1 MKAVLTL
8 ACVLAATT
16 SSVLGAAAPSKNDY
30 VVSNEFDSNMPQQG
44 NNNTASI
51 MKVRFRYMGAAARG
65 WIQGYRRG
73 MYKEN
78 NFQVEKGCFDQKTQD
93 YLVLTFDTWGQI
105 DFNWQDEILNLANAL
120 NAITDNCMFDES
132 LYDWLSYCYEVEM
145 CDPSIMMQTALKK
158 VFQVTTVANDMAQL
172 YGEGMPKETDRVED
186 IENFFE
192 RVGSNIGKLLRY
204 ASEFDPTLIPTQF

>member
-16 SSVLGAAAPSKNDY
+16 TSVLSKTSTPNDY
-30 VVSNEFDSNMPQQG
+30 VVQNNFEDTISQQG
-44 NNNTASI
+44 RNETADI

-78 NFQVEKGCFDQKTQD
+78 NFQVEKACFDQKTQD
-93 YLVLTFDTWGQI
+93 YLVLTFDSWGQI
-105 DFNWQDEILNLANAL
+105 DFNWQDEILNLGNAL

-158 VFQVTTVANDMAQL
+158 VFQVTTVANDMA
-172 YGEGMPKETDRVED
+172 
-186 IENFFE
+186 
-192 RVGSNIGKLLRY
+192 
-204 ASEFDPTLIPTQF
+204 